1 MQALARNFEQ
11 PDETAPPR
19 SATDDGGTTMAFIQL
34 LPQQQRQAD
43 EQAAKLF
50 AADRE
55 AYGYVANFTR
65 LFAHRPDVYRAWKR
79 LNTAIKAN
87 MDLRRYELATLAAA
101 RRLRCSYC
109 ALAHGK
115 VLRDR
120 FYDGD
125 AVRAIVADYHHAALD
140 PADVAV
146 MDFADQVAADAGSVT
161 ADDIAGL
168 RAHGLSDADI
178 LDVALAAGA
187 RCFFSKVLDA
197 MAVEPDAAYHTLLEP
212 DLHEAL
218 AIGRPIAPAA
228 EA

>member
-1 MQALARNFEQ
+1 MQALTRNLEQ
-11 PDETAPPR
+11 PDETTPPR
-19 SATDDGGTTMAFIQL
+19 SATDDGGTKMAFIQL
-34 LPQQQRQAD
+34 LPQQQQQGD

-50 AADRE
+50 AADQE

-115 VLRDR
+115 VLRDQ
-120 FYDGD
+120 FYDSD
-125 AVRAIVADYHHAALD
+125 TVRAIITDHHHAALD
-140 PADVAV
+140 PVDVAV

-161 ADDIAGL
+161 ADDVAVL

-178 LDVALAAGA
+178 LDVTLAAGA

-197 MAVEPDAAYHTLLEP
+197 MGVEPDAAYQTVLDP
-212 DLHEAL
+212 DLRQAL
-218 AIGRPIAPAA
+218 AVGRPIPPPA